1 MCCSLSDNL
10 KSRDASASKKKKS
23 CPLCSANIEHQRCQT
38 SASNPIQQ
46 CQLCGEF
53 KSSQV
58 KLREHM
64 RASHPLEKL
73 FNCDK
78 CAYKCN
84 WLPNLNVHKNAKHEK
99 VKIQCD
105 KCDFSSTWKVAVNEH
120 MRSKH
125 GIFQKNTKYKDLME
139 FKEVICE
146 NCGFKGTSKMAMN
159 LHSKSG
165 CDRWVWWFTNTI
177 YFQTATLCVGC
188 TISIQQRKSC
198 WFLNSPKNFQSL
210 NFK

>member
-1 MCCSLSDNL
+1 MYKTTKNPTNQTGQAT
-10 KSRDASASKKKKS
+10 KAKHKTKKS

-38 SASNPIQQ
+38 SLSNPIQQ

-53 KSSQV
+53 KSTKSG
-58 KLREHM
+58 LREHM

-73 FNCDK
+73 FKCDK

-99 VKIQCD
+99 VIIHCD

-125 GIFQKNTKYKDLME
+125 GVFQKNTKYRDLME
-139 FKEVICE
+139 FNEVICE

-165 CDRWVWWFTNTI
+165 CDRWV
-177 YFQTATLCVGC
+177 
-188 TISIQQRKSC
+188 
-198 WFLNSPKNFQSL
+198 
-210 NFK
+210 